1 MGLRVSIF
9 ALAVVVA
16 AAVLITPIS
25 GEAAAGCRWLDK
37 SGMSAVVLCPP
48 GSSEADWREAGA
60 AACGASGPC
69 HAWIWTDPAKAP
81 RKPITSSSPMTAE
94 QFEAATALWVDY
106 TQTLFVCDGV
116 WC

>member
-9 ALAVVVA
+9 ALAAVVFFA
-16 AAVLITPIS
+16 PMT
-25 GEAAAGCRWLDK
+25 GEAGAGCRWLDK
-37 SGMSAVVLCPP
+37 PGMSAVVLCPP
-48 GSSEADWREAGA
+48 GSNEADWREAGA

-69 HAWIWTDPAKAP
+69 HAWIWIDPAKAP
-81 RKPITSSSPMTAE
+81 KKPIMPGSPMNDE
-94 QFEAATALWVDY
+94 QFEAAAALWVDY